1 MTVILLTTNCVIL
14 TDLVYNFHQERY
26 SWQEHIQ
33 REIDRE
39 KQHRDLLEEIRRKQ
53 LREALQ
59 QVP

>member
-1 MTVILLTTNCVIL
+1 MTVVLLTSNCVLLAIL
-14 TDLVYNFHQERY
+14 AYDHHQERY

-33 REIDRE
+33 REIDQE